1 MHSQLRGSH
10 SRAWFIQTGRC
21 TDEFN
26 QSAIARSS
34 YILSRLQNQ
43 VSARRLDLNIIIFWQ
58 IAPTF
63 EISILR
69 LKKLINAKMRM
80 VTPKYESKP
89 T

>member
-43 VSARRLDLNIIIFWQ
+43 VSARRLDLNIIIFRQ

-69 LKKLINAKMRM
+69 LKNAKMRM
-80 VTPKYESKP
+80 VTPKYGSKP